1 MEPRTPDDPEVRRA
15 IERFE
20 AAGTDEVDEARL
32 ACKLRLAAEEH
43 AELLCRS
50 REVGD
55 LRVYR

>member
-1 MEPRTPDDPEVRRA
+1 MGPLSPDDPEVRRA

-20 AAGTDEVDEARL
+20 AAGADAADEERL
-32 ACKLRLAAEEH
+32 AIKLRQAAEEH
-43 AELLCRS
+43 AELLRRS